1 MPDRLPL
8 HLPPNFPKNEMGSA
22 TSSDQVSRDALEI
35 WRYGVDAVR
44 ADRVVETQSSWDG
57 RWLTLGEQTWDLK
70 GCSRLILVGAGKACD
85 GMLLGLL
92 RMLQK
97 SGRPFPSLAGWFNIP
112 ERTAP
117 WPADLSSGIT
127 LCHARPQG
135 MNQPTEKVVSGTHE
149 ILKLV
154 SNAHPNDCV
163 IALISGGGSALL
175 CSPIEGLSLLE
186 KVELTKALSDGGA
199 NIEQL
204 NSVRRCLSNV
214 KGGGLARACNA
225 KHLITCI
232 LSDVLGDPLEIIASG
247 PTVLTP
253 EPDASC
259 ALNLLDTFFP
269 NDFANIRTLLMKTLH
284 QNRLQSRTNPRCELA
299 HVLLA
304 NNATAVDAAG
314 QKAVELGYRYW
325 MHSAPKSEGDVETLG
340 KKIASQM
347 VATSTQE
354 HIDCLISGGEPTV
367 ALPPIESRGN
377 GGRNQQLALSVLLH
391 LQNSQAWDLHQD
403 FAFISGGTDGEDGPT
418 DAAGAMINR
427 MVIENMNKLGLDPAD
442 YFNRCDAYRFFEQT
456 QGLLITGPTWTN
468 VCDLRVTVLSR
479 SKTI

>member
-1 MPDRLPL
+1 
-8 HLPPNFPKNEMGSA
+8 MGSA
-22 TSSDQVSRDALEI
+22 TSSDQVSRDALAI

-97 SGRPFPSLAGWFNIP
+97 SGCPFPSLAGWFNIP

-117 WPADLSSGIT
+117 WHTDLPSGIT
-127 LCHARPQG
+127 LCQARPQG

-149 ILKLV
+149 ILNLV
-154 SNAHPNDCV
+154 SNAHRNDCV
-163 IALISGGGSALL
+163 VALMSGGGSALL

-186 KVELTKALSDGGA
+186 KVELTKALSDSGA

-225 KHLITCI
+225 KVLITCI

-253 EPDASC
+253 EPDASY
-259 ALNLLDTFFP
+259 ALKVLDTFFP
-269 NDFANIRTLLMKTLH
+269 NQFANIRTLLRKALH
-284 QNRLQSRTNPRCELA
+284 QDHLQSRANPRCELA

-325 MHSAPKSEGDVETLG
+325 MHCAPKCEGDVQSLG
-340 KKIASQM
+340 EKIASQL

-367 ALPPIESRGN
+367 VLPSIETRGI

-391 LQNSQAWDLHQD
+391 LQRNQAWDPQQD

-427 MVIENMNKLGLDPAD
+427 MVIENMNKLGLNPVD
-442 YFNRCDAYRFFEQT
+442 YFQRCDAYRFFEQT
-456 QGLLITGPTWTN
+456 QGLIVTGPTWTN
-468 VCDLRVTVLSR
+468 VCDLRVTVLPR
-479 SKTI
+479 SKTT

>member
-1 MPDRLPL
+1 
-8 HLPPNFPKNEMGSA
+8 MGSA
-22 TSSDQVSRDALEI
+22 TSSDQVSRDAFDI

-44 ADRVVETQSSWDG
+44 ADRVVESQSSWDG

-117 WPADLSSGIT
+117 WHNDFPGGIT
-127 LCHARPQG
+127 LCQARPPG
-135 MNQPTEKVVSGTHE
+135 MNQPTEKVVSGTNE

-154 SNAHPNDCV
+154 SNAQRNDCV
-163 IALISGGGSALL
+163 VALISGGGSALL
-175 CSPIEGLSLLE
+175 CSPIDGLSLFE

-253 EPDASC
+253 EPDAAY
-259 ALNLLDTFFP
+259 ALKVLDAFFP
-269 NDFANIRTLLMKTLH
+269 NQFDNIRTLLLKVLH
-284 QNRLQSRTNPRCELA
+284 QNRLQSKSNPRCELA

-325 MHSAPKSEGDVETLG
+325 MHCAPKCEGDVQTLG
-340 KKIASQM
+340 EKMATQM
-347 VATSTQE
+347 VATATQE

-367 ALPPIESRGN
+367 VLPSLETRGM

-391 LQNSQAWDLHQD
+391 LHGNQAWDPQQD

-427 MVIENMNKLGLDPAD
+427 MVIENMNERQLNPAD
-442 YFNRCDAYRFFEQT
+442 YFQRCDAYRFFEQT
-456 QGLLITGPTWTN
+456 QGLVLTGPTWTN
-468 VCDLRVTVLSR
+468 VCDLRVTVLPR
-479 SKTI
+479 SKTT